1 MVGVSAVTAGDVVM
15 MTSVSHC
22 GDYLSCPDSG
32 DPHHTPGPARPYPA
46 RWRLTPRAGRPS
58 AVTGPRTRLVLVPGL
73 GLDGR
78 SSARLRRL
86 VSADVVLLPGMGRR
100 AAVPP
105 LDELADRLRGALG
118 PGPVVL
124 VGHSQ
129 SCQVVA
135 AAAEGDPRVQA
146 VVLVGPTTDPRLRS
160 PAGLVR
166 RWLGTAVR
174 EPWRIFPLVL
184 VQWLTTGP
192 RAMRQLWRQAAPDR
206 IEDRLPRLRVPVTLV
221 RGTRDRLCPHDWA
234 ARLAAAA
241 PGGRL
246 VEVPGAAHLVVTTH
260 PAAVARLLAPLREGG
275 AAPPSTG

>member
-1 MVGVSAVTAGDVVM
+1 M
-15 MTSVSHC
+15 
-22 GDYLSCPDSG
+22 
-32 DPHHTPGPARPYPA
+32 
-46 RWRLTPRAGRPS
+46 
-58 AVTGPRTRLVLVPGL
+58 TGPVVRLVLVPGL

-86 VSADVVLLPGMGRR
+86 VPADVVLLPGMGRR
-100 AAVPP
+100 EAVPP
-105 LDELADRLRGALG
+105 LDELADRLCADLG

-135 AAAEGDPRVQA
+135 AAAERDARVRA

-174 EPWRIFPLVL
+174 EHWRVFPLVL

-192 RAMRQLWRQAAPDR
+192 VAMRRLWRRVAPDR
-206 IEDRLPRLRVPVTLV
+206 IEERLPRLRVPVTVV

-241 PGGRL
+241 PDGRL
-246 VEVPGAAHLVVTTH
+246 VEVPRAAHLVVSTR
-260 PAAVARLLAPLREGG
+260 PAELAAVLTTL
-275 AAPPSTG
+275 

>member
-1 MVGVSAVTAGDVVM
+1 MSAVSAGDVVM

-22 GDYLSCPDSG
+22 GDSLSCSDSG
-32 DPHHTPGPARPYPA
+32 DPRHTPGPWWPYPA
-46 RWRLTPRAGRPS
+46 RWRLTPRPGRPW
-58 AVTGPRTRLVLVPGL
+58 AVTGSGTRLVLVPGL
-73 GLDGR
+73 GLDAR

-86 VSADVVLLPGMGRR
+86 VPADVVLLPGMGLR
-100 AAVPP
+100 ATVPP
-105 LDELADRLRGALG
+105 LDELADRLCAALG
-118 PGPVVL
+118 PGPLVL

-129 SCQVVA
+129 SCQIVA
-135 AAAEGDPRVQA
+135 AAAERDPRVRA

-174 EPWRIFPLVL
+174 EHWRVFPLVL

-192 RAMRQLWRQAAPDR
+192 RAMRQLWRRAAPDR
-206 IEDRLPRLRVPVTLV
+206 IEERLPRLRVPVTVV

-234 ARLAAAA
+234 ARVAAAA

-246 VEVPGAAHLVVTTH
+246 VEVPRAAHLVVTTR
-260 PAAVARLLAPLREGG
+260 PAEVAALLAPLREDG
-275 AAPPSTG
+275 AAPPSSG

>member
-1 MVGVSAVTAGDVVM
+1 
-15 MTSVSHC
+15 
-22 GDYLSCPDSG
+22 
-32 DPHHTPGPARPYPA
+32 
-46 RWRLTPRAGRPS
+46 
-58 AVTGPRTRLVLVPGL
+58 VTGPVVRFVLVPGL

-86 VSADVVLLPGMGRR
+86 VPADVVLLPGMGRR
-100 AAVPP
+100 EAVPP
-105 LDELADRLRGALG
+105 LDELADRLCAALG

-135 AAAEGDPRVQA
+135 AAAERDARVRA

-166 RWLGTAVR
+166 RWLATAVR
-174 EPWRIFPLVL
+174 EHWRVFPLVL
-184 VQWLTTGP
+184 AQWLTTGP
-192 RAMRQLWRQAAPDR
+192 VAMRRLWRRAAPDR
-206 IEDRLPRLRVPVTLV
+206 IEERLPRVRVPVTVV

-241 PGGRL
+241 PDGRL
-246 VEVPGAAHLVVTTH
+246 VEVPRAAHLVVSTR
-260 PAAVARLLAPLREGG
+260 PAELAAVLTTL
-275 AAPPSTG
+275 ST